1 MSRALRTLIVIAGV
15 SVGIVAMPAG
25 IHGQAAGSKQN
36 FAFPVTIVAFV
47 PCANDGVGEFIQ
59 VTGNLH
65 LLTHT
70 VVNQSGITEKLHF
83 QPQGIAGTGVDSGDK
98 YQATGVT
105 QQITHT
111 SSDPGAVLIF
121 SFVNNFR
128 MIGQGSR
135 NNLLVHQTV
144 HMTTNARGVQTA
156 SVDNSSVT
164 CR

>member
-1 MSRALRTLIVIAGV
+1 MSRALRTLIVVAGV

-25 IHGQAAGSKQN
+25 VHGQAAGSKQN

-47 PCANDGVGEFIQ
+47 PCANDGAGEFIQ

-65 LLTHT
+65 VLTHT
-70 VVNQSGITEKLHF
+70 IVNQSGITEKLHF
-83 QPQGIAGTGVDSGDK
+83 QPQGIVGTGADSGDK

-128 MIGQGSR
+128 MIGQGPR

-156 SVDNSSVT
+156 SVDNSTVT

>member
-1 MSRALRTLIVIAGV
+1 MSRALKGLIVVVCVSGGV
-15 SVGIVAMPAG
+15 VGMPAG
-25 IHGQAAGSKQN
+25 LHGQAAGTKQN
-36 FAFPVTIVAFV
+36 FALPVTIVAFV
-47 PCANDGVGEFIQ
+47 PCANGGAGEFVQ

-65 LLTHT
+65 VLTHT
-70 VVNQSGITEKLHF
+70 IVNQSGITEKLHF
-83 QPQGIAGTGVDSGDK
+83 QPQGIVGTGADSGDK

-111 SSDPGAVLIF
+111 SSDPGVLII

-128 MIGQGSR
+128 MIGQGAR
-135 NNLLVHQTV
+135 NNLLIHQTV

-156 SVDNSSVT
+156 SVDNSTVT

>member
-1 MSRALRTLIVIAGV
+1 MSRALKTLIVIAGV
-15 SVGIVAMPAG
+15 LGGVVGMPAG
-25 IHGQAAGSKQN
+25 IHGQAVGSKQN

-47 PCANDGVGEFIQ
+47 PCANDGAGEFIQ

-111 SSDPGAVLIF
+111 SSDPAATLTF

-128 MIGQGSR
+128 MIGQGPR

-144 HMTTNARGVQTA
+144 HLTTNARGVQTA
-156 SVDNSSVT
+156 SVDNFTVT

>member
-1 MSRALRTLIVIAGV
+1 MSRALRTLIVNAGV

-25 IHGQAAGSKQN
+25 VHGQAAGSMQN

-47 PCANDGVGEFIQ
+47 PCANDGAGEFIQ

-65 LLTHT
+65 VLTHT
-70 VVNQSGITEKLHF
+70 IVNQSGITEKLHF
-83 QPQGIAGTGVDSGDK
+83 QPQGIAGTGLDSGDK

-111 SSDPGAVLIF
+111 SSDPGVLII

-128 MIGQGSR
+128 LIGQGPG
-135 NNLLVHQTV
+135 NNFLVHETV
-144 HMTTNARGVQTA
+144 HITANARGVQTA
-156 SVDNSSVT
+156 SVDNLKLS

>member
-25 IHGQAAGSKQN
+25 VHGQAGGSKQN
-36 FAFPVTIVAFV
+36 IAVPIMLVLFV
-47 PCANDGVGEFIQ
+47 PCANDGAGELIQ

-70 VVNQSGITEKLHF
+70 VVNQSGITEKVHI

-111 SSDPGAVLIF
+111 SSDPSADQTF

-128 MIGQGSR
+128 LIGQGPG
-135 NNLLVHQTV
+135 NNFLVHETV
-144 HMTTNARGVQTA
+144 HVTTNARGVQTA
-156 SVDNSSVT
+156 FVDNFKMN